1 MPKIGERI
9 VAKLRL
15 TEDGSLS
22 NKKVEQYA
30 LLRSEEVVAVTA
42 AWTIIMT
49 SANGNLPSSGYMVNV
64 HKSPAFKA
72 RLEALM
78 SEKAELQEKG
88 GVWGQ
93 LEWQAKQLYRKCAAL
108 NDVGGMQRATD
119 TLLKVAA
126 RTDRSEKPPAN
137 EDGETRGPGAPP
149 IEVPMPEDHVA
160 NYRVNKLLD
169 R

>member
-1 MPKIGERI
+1 MSVVGDRI
-9 VAKLRL
+9 VARLRL

-30 LLRSEEVVAVTA
+30 LMRSEEVVAITA

-49 SANGNLPSSGYMVNV
+49 SVNGNLPSSGYMVNV

-78 SEKAELQEKG
+78 SEKAELQDK

-108 NDVGGMQRATD
+108 NDVGGMQRATE
-119 TLLKVAA
+119 TLLKIAF
-126 RTDRSEKPPAN
+126 RTDRLEKPAAN
-137 EDGETRGPGAPP
+137 EDSEGRGPGAPP
-149 IEVPMPEDHVA
+149 IEVPLPEDHVA

-169 R
+169 L